1 MEGKVRDKV
10 LEAIQKA
17 YDELRV
23 GYENGKI
30 RDRAFEEVDYRLW
43 QAFQVVA
50 QEWEDE

>member
-1 MEGKVRDKV
+1 MHKV

-30 RDRAFEEVDYRLW
+30 GDHAFQEADDALW
-43 QAFQVVA
+43 LAFQVVA
-50 QEWEDE
+50 QEWEDA